1 MVKTYLRVLRLPFLA
16 GSIIPLITA
25 SAFVFQRGTFYF
37 LPFVMALI
45 GLGALHLG
53 SNLLNDYYDASGSDP
68 INKRFTPFSGGS
80 RVIQENEIHPN
91 TVLALSIL
99 FFSIGVACGIWF
111 TFWGRPYVLLIGLFG
126 FLAGWTYSSPPLK
139 LMSRGLGEPLIFF
152 AFGPLIT
159 LGTYYVI
166 AGSLSWPAFFLGI
179 PNGFLIMAVIWI
191 NEFPDY
197 KADREANKRNLV
209 VRLGLNRAR
218 YLYCLIMVLPFLAII
233 CLVYSLGLPLLVIVS
248 LGALPLAGRAIQI
261 LWRSYRSF
269 QDVIPAQA
277 LTIQTLVSM
286 GLLISGALF
295 ISRIIGG

>member
-1 MVKTYLRVLRLPFLA
+1 MIKTYLKALRLPFLA

-25 SAFVFQRGTFYF
+25 SAFVFQRGSFSL
-37 LPFVMALI
+37 LPFIMALI

-68 INKRFTPFSGGS
+68 INRQLTPFSGGS

-91 TVLALSIL
+91 TVLVLSML

-126 FLAGWTYSSPPLK
+126 LLAGWTYSSPPLK
-139 LMSRGLGEPLIFF
+139 LMSRSLGEPLIFF
-152 AFGPLIT
+152 AFGPFIT

-166 AGSLSWPAFFLGI
+166 TGSLSWSAFFLGI

-197 KADREANKRNLV
+197 QADREANKKNLV
-209 VRLGLNRAR
+209 VRLGLSRAR
-218 YLYCLIMVLPFLAII
+218 YLYCLIMILPFLVILLLI
-233 CLVYSLGLPLLVIVS
+233 YSIGLPFLVIIS
-248 LGALPLAGRAIQI
+248 LGAFPLAWRAIQI
-261 LWRSYRSF
+261 LWRRYRSF
-269 QDVIPAQA
+269 QDLIPAQA

-295 ISRIIGG
+295 MSRIIGR